1 MSANVVNDP
10 STVIESDRPHKS
22 SMSLTRSTA
31 DKASSV
37 PRRRLVIDIK
47 ILSLYAMTYSLTV
60 VNDIQSFHHFNTG
73 QSTKRNTE
81 KVFALSLITNMLE
94 DDFFLLL
101 FPYMDL
107 ETLLIRLLPKVNTN

>member
-37 PRRRLVIDIK
+37 PRRRLVIDYK
-47 ILSLYAMTYSLTV
+47 ISISFGY
-60 VNDIQSFHHFNTG
+60 DFIQSNH
-73 QSTKRNTE
+73 
-81 KVFALSLITNMLE
+81 
-94 DDFFLLL
+94 
-101 FPYMDL
+101 
-107 ETLLIRLLPKVNTN
+107 VN

>member
-37 PRRRLVIDIK
+37 PRRRLVIDYK
-47 ILSLYAMTYSLTV
+47 IS
-60 VNDIQSFHHFNTG
+60 ISFG
-73 QSTKRNTE
+73 YDYKI
-81 KVFALSLITNMLE
+81 V
-94 DDFFLLL
+94 
-101 FPYMDL
+101 
-107 ETLLIRLLPKVNTN
+107 

>member
-37 PRRRLVIDIK
+37 PRRRLVIDYKIFIYFGYDQNYSHSLLMLIDIPFFTILMQVRVQNGIQK
-47 ILSLYAMTYSLTV
+47 KFSPILSL
-60 VNDIQSFHHFNTG
+60 
-73 QSTKRNTE
+73 
-81 KVFALSLITNMLE
+81 
-94 DDFFLLL
+94 
-101 FPYMDL
+101 
-107 ETLLIRLLPKVNTN
+107 

>member
-37 PRRRLVIDIK
+37 PRRRLEIDYK
-47 ILSLYAMTYSLTV
+47 IS
-60 VNDIQSFHHFNTG
+60 ISFGYDYIHI
-73 QSTKRNTE
+73 
-81 KVFALSLITNMLE
+81 V
-94 DDFFLLL
+94 
-101 FPYMDL
+101 
-107 ETLLIRLLPKVNTN
+107 

>member
-37 PRRRLVIDIK
+37 PRRRLVIDYKIFIYFGYDQNSLLMLIDIPFFTILMQVRVQNGIQK
-47 ILSLYAMTYSLTV
+47 KFSPILSL
-60 VNDIQSFHHFNTG
+60 
-73 QSTKRNTE
+73 
-81 KVFALSLITNMLE
+81 
-94 DDFFLLL
+94 
-101 FPYMDL
+101 
-107 ETLLIRLLPKVNTN
+107 